1 MSTLSAGQA
10 LLVLLLLLLIA
21 RSVVVVVVVAQ
32 ISAFPGKN
40 GGSLLFVITITIVII
55 YLTRSAYDFTTTS
68 GVGTLLVNTHHFAI
82 VGLYI
87 LWEILPVSLV
97 LFMFRVCVLAT
108 NQPTNHTRH
117 ARSLL

>member
-21 RSVVVVVVVAQ
+21 RSVVVVAQ